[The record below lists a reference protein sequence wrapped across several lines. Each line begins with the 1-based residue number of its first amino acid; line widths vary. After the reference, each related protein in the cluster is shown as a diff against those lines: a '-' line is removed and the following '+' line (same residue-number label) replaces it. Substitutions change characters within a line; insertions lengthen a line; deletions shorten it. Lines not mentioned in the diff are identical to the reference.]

1 MRILLSAYACDP
13 GRGSEA
19 GNGWNWAVHL
29 VKNGHEVW
37 VLTGSPGD
45 NHARRLQHSAGLRNL
60 HILELPIPRWGSL
73 FLHGIP
79 GVYIHYLIWLR
90 QSYKAARK
98 LLALQRIDLVHH
110 VTWGS
115 LFFGS
120 PLWRTGIPFV
130 LGPVGGAQTPPRSL
144 TRYLG
149 DDQRREHLRS
159 TAVRIWNAVQSYSPE
174 ERPDM
179 HPSSSRRTRKPR
191 SELEASGLDPFTSCP
206 IQPSHPSFSNRTRP
220 ALKATE
226 TTTILWIARLYPNK
240 GLLLALDALSRIE
253 PDVKW
258 SCVIA
263 GDGPQSGKVQAWIR
277 KFGVSDRTRWIGEVS
292 WQDIGRVYAQ
302 ADVLLFTSLRDSSGA
317 QLYEAAAHGLPIVAL
332 DHHGVTDLM
341 PDVVAAKVPVGDP
354 DQTAQRLARA
364 LEDLAT
370 DPIKRRVVSEAA
382 FRFAMRNTWE
392 IRVKEAYALI
402 ESDIGP
408 INGTWDSTGSDLGH
422 SSG

>member
-1 MRILLSAYACDP
+1 VRILLSAYACDP
-13 GRGSEA
+13 GKGSEA

-29 VKNGHEVW
+29 AKNGHEVW
-37 VLTGSPGD
+37 VFTG
-45 NHARRLQHSAGLRNL
+45 NHRDDHPRRLRHSVGLRNL

-79 GVYIHYLIWLR
+79 GVYIHYLLWLR
-90 QSYKAARK
+90 QSHKAARK
-98 LLALQRIDLVHH
+98 LLALQSIDLVHH

-120 PLWRTGIPFV
+120 PLWRNGIPFV

-159 TAVRIWNAVQSYSPE
+159 TAVRFGMRFNPLARQAARHASIVFATNSETAQVARGIGARSVHLLADTAVPPE
-174 ERPDM
+174 LLNRER
-179 HPSSSRRTRKPR
+179 R
-191 SELEASGLDPFTSCP
+191 
-206 IQPSHPSFSNRTRP
+206 
-220 ALKATE
+220 ALQATE
-226 TTTILWIARLYPNK
+226 TTTVLWIARLYPNK

-341 PDVVAAKVPVGDP
+341 PDGVAAKVPVGDP
-354 DQTAQRLARA
+354 DETAQGLARA
-364 LEDLAT
+364 LEALAR
-370 DPIKRRVVSEAA
+370 DPMKRRVMSEAA
-382 FRFAMRNTWE
+382 FRFALDNTWE
-392 IRVKEAYALI
+392 VRVKEAYEII
-402 ESDIGP
+402 ESSLADIA
-408 INGTWDSTGSDLGH
+408 TQ
-422 SSG
+422 